1 MKFNTS
7 LAHSTDLRD
16 QYFVTRP
23 RMRLLQKLTNG
34 RVRDRDFLKIKS
46 GTRPRQDR
54 ESRALSLEIETRTRR
69 YLNKFFRF
77 PIFWNETRPKISGK
91 INKKTSPRP
100 RLFENLDWSETE
112 TRPRVSVPLVS
123 KPRQDRESRQ
133 SVSGIALKFGCHN
146 ISLLSAYPI
155 L

>member
-1 MKFNTS
+1 MCSVHQTIKVT
-7 LAHSTDLRD
+7 LTDLRD

-46 GTRPRQDR
+46 GTRPRRDR
-54 ESRALSLEIETRTRR
+54 ESRAVSLETETRTRR

-77 PIFWNETRPKISGK
+77 PIFWNETRPKTSGK

-123 KPRQDRESRQ
+123 KPRRDRESRP
-133 SVSGIALKFGCHN
+133 SLALY
-146 ISLLSAYPI
+146 L
-155 L
+155 